1 MNIKNLRQLRK
12 DAGHTQ
18 YGLAK
23 LTRIDRTRISHAEL
37 GVVALT
43 ADEIRRIRRVL
54 IVTGK
59 KKMARLVQLEAETQS
74 EQPIP

>member
-1 MNIKNLRQLRK
+1 MKNLNLRQLRK
-12 DAGHTQ
+12 DSSLTQ

-37 GVVALT
+37 GFVSLT
-43 ADEIRRIRRVL
+43 ADELARIRRVF
-54 IVTGK
+54 ITTSK
-59 KKMARLVQLEAETQS
+59 KKLARLAELEAETRS